1 MDIEV
6 SRAYAFIL
14 IPIILV
20 FMYIVLK
27 KFKNLKRRNLVNLI
41 SRILVIIFIVCAMA
55 DITLSIKGKNISTIF
70 ILDVSDSMSNFKEKG
85 IEFIDKAL
93 EEMPKNNKAGVV
105 VFGDNASID
114 KVMDNKKEYSGIK
127 SAPLKSATNI
137 EEAIILPF
145 LYLIKMPQKELY

>member
-27 KFKNLKRRNLVNLI
+27 KFKNLKRKNLVNLI
-41 SRILVIIFIVCAMA
+41 SRILIIIFIVCGIA
-55 DITLSIKGKNISTIF
+55 DITLSIKGRNISTIF
-70 ILDVSDSMSNFKEKG
+70 ILDVSDSMSLFKEKG
-85 IEFIDKAL
+85 IDFIDKAL

-105 VFGDNASID
+105 VFGDNATID
-114 KVMDNKKEYSGIK
+114 KVMDNKKE
-127 SAPLKSATNI
+127 
-137 EEAIILPF
+137 
-145 LYLIKMPQKELY
+145 